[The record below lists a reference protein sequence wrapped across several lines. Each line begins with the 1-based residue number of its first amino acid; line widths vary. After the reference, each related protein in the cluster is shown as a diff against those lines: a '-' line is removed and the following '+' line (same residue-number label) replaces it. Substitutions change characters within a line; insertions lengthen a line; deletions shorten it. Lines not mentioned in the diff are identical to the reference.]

1 MRIVRVANFVTATS
15 GGLRT
20 ALHQLGA
27 GYRAAGH
34 DTTLIVPGATAGD
47 VMTEQGRVVT
57 IPGPVVPGM
66 GGYRVLLDRARV
78 AILLSRL
85 RPQRVEV
92 HDRSTLRW
100 IGGWARQMRIPA
112 MMISHESLAG
122 LLGQLGPGRM
132 PSGRIADRLN
142 ARTAEGFDLVVCT
155 TAWSTAE
162 FARIGATNVTRAP
175 LGVDLDT
182 FSPGRYDPALRRR
195 YAAGDEHLLVH
206 CGRLSMEKKPRRS
219 LATLAAL
226 RGSGVPAVLVV
237 AGTGPMESA
246 MRAEA
251 EWRGLP
257 VRFTGHLGD
266 RRELGALLATADVV
280 LAPSPIETFGLAAL
294 EALASGTP
302 VVVSADSALPEV
314 IGDAGIAARDGGHRY
329 AVAVRRLLARPV
341 SDRRAAARGQA
352 EQYPWSAAVTAFL
365 QAHEI
370 AADRMHALTKSGASV
385 SSG

>member
-20 ALHQLGA
+20 ALHQLGV

-34 DTTLIVPGATAGD
+34 DTTLIVPGETAGD
-47 VMTEQGRVVT
+47 VMTDQGRVVT
-57 IPGPVVPGM
+57 IPGPMVPGM
-66 GGYRVLLDRARV
+66 GGYRVLHDRARV

-100 IGGWARQMRIPA
+100 IGAWARQLRIPA
-112 MMISHESLAG
+112 MMISHESLTG

-132 PSGRIADRLN
+132 VGARIADRLN
-142 ARTAEGFDLVVCT
+142 ARTAEDFDVVVCT

-162 FARIGATNVTRAP
+162 FARIGATNVTRAS

-182 FSPGRYDPALRRR
+182 FSPEMYDPVLRRR
-195 YAAGDEHLLVH
+195 HAGGGECMLVH
-206 CGRLSMEKKPRRS
+206 CGRLSVEKRPRRS

-226 RGSGVPAVLVV
+226 RGMGVPAVLVV
-237 AGTGPMESA
+237 AGTGPMESTL
-246 MRAEA
+246 RAEA
-251 EWRGLP
+251 ARRGLP
-257 VRFTGHLGD
+257 VRFAGHFGD
-266 RRELGALLATADVV
+266 RHHLAALLATADVV
-280 LAPSPIETFGLAAL
+280 LAASPIETFGLAAL

-314 IGDAGIAARDGGHRY
+314 IGDAGIAASGDGRCY
-329 AVAVRRLLARPV
+329 AGAVRHLLSRPV
-341 SDRRAAARGQA
+341 PDRRAAARSQA
-352 EQYPWSAAVTAFL
+352 EKYPWSAAVTAFL
-365 QAHEI
+365 RAHET
-370 AADRMHALTKSGASV
+370 AADRVHMDSRTLSV
-385 SSG
+385 DQM